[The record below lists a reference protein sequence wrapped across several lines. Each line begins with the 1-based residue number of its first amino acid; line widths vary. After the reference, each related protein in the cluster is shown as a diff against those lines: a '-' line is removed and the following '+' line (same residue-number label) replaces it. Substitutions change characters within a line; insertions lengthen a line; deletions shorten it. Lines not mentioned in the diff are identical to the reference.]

1 MTENTS
7 IADARGLV
15 SRRAVLRALAAGA
28 VGAAVVGCQAITQ
41 ARGGGSLTK
50 ASVALD
56 WYPWSNHTG
65 LLLARDDGNYA
76 AEGLDVNL
84 YVPSNPSDGLK
95 LVASGKDTFTISYQ
109 TDVLLARQEGIPVKS
124 IAALVQH
131 PLNTIMALKT
141 SGIATPKQLEGK
153 KVGTPG
159 LPSDDAYLETMM
171 LKDGGDPSK
180 AEKVTVNY
188 DLVQALITKQV
199 DAIIGGYWVH
209 ESILCE
215 EKGFPVNV
223 MRVEQWGVPDYYE
236 LVLVASDSLIQSNT
250 DLVRRFLRATVQG
263 YGAAMSNHAKALAA
277 LFKDSPDADRQVE
290 TKGIELLAPEWVDAS
305 GRFGIQDPVRWETF
319 AKWMQSHGLL
329 KADVKATDA
338 YATGLVP

>member
-1 MTENTS
+1 MTE
-7 IADARGLV
+7 GLSASTPLGGV
-15 SRRAVLRALAAGA
+15 SRRVVLRALAAGA
-28 VGAAVVGCQAITQ
+28 IGAAVAGCQAITS
-41 ARGGGSLTK
+41 ARAGGTLTK

-56 WYPWSNHTG
+56 WYPWSNHAG
-65 LLLARDDGNYA
+65 LLLARDDGNYG

-84 YVPSNPSDGLK
+84 YVPSNPADGLK
-95 LVASGKDTFTISYQ
+95 LVASGHDTFTISYQ
-109 TDVLLARQEGIPVKS
+109 TDVLLAREQSIPVKS

-141 SGIATPKQLEGK
+141 SGIAAPKQLEGK
-153 KVGTPG
+153 KVGMAG

-171 LKDGGDPSK
+171 RYDGGDPSK
-180 AEKVTVNY
+180 AQKITVNY

-199 DAIIGGYWVH
+199 DAIVGGYWCH

-223 MRVEQWGVPDYYE
+223 LRVEQWGVPDYYE
-236 LVLVASDSLIQSNT
+236 LVLVASDSTIQNNT

-263 YGAAMSNHAKALAA
+263 YGTAMKDHAKALAA
-277 LFKDSPDADRQVE
+277 LFKDSPDADKQME
-290 TKGIELLAPEWVDAS
+290 TKGIELLAPEWVDKS
-305 GRFGIQDPVRWETF
+305 GRFGVQDPSRWDTF
-319 AKWMQSHGLL
+319 AKWMQSQGLL
-329 KADVKATDA
+329 KGSVKATDA

>member
-1 MTENTS
+1 M
-7 IADARGLV
+7 
-15 SRRAVLRALAAGA
+15 LRALAVGAVGA
-28 VGAAVVGCQAITQ
+28 VGAAVGGCQLITP
-41 ARGGGSLTK
+41 ARTSSPTK
-50 ASVALD
+50 VSVALD

-84 YVPSNPSDGLK
+84 YVPSNPADGLK

-109 TDVLLARQEGIPVKS
+109 TDVLLAREEGIPVKS

-141 SGIATPKQLEGK
+141 SGITTPKQLEGK
-153 KVGTPG
+153 KIGMPG
-159 LPSDDAYLETMM
+159 LPSDDAYLTTMM
-171 LKDGGDPSK
+171 QKDGSDPNK
-180 AEKVTVNY
+180 VEKVQVGY
-188 DLVQALITKQV
+188 DIVQALISKQV
-199 DAIIGGYWVH
+199 DAIIGGYWCH

-236 LVLVASDSLIQSNT
+236 LVLVASDSLVQNSS
-250 DLVRRFLRATVQG
+250 DLIRRFLRATVQG
-263 YGAAMSNHAKALAA
+263 YGAAMNNHAKALAA
-277 LFKDSPDADRQVE
+277 LFKESADADKQME

-305 GRFGIQDPVRWETF
+305 GRFGVQDPVRWETY
-319 AKWMQSHGLL
+319 AKWMQSHGVL
-329 KADVKATDA
+329 KPDVKATDA